1 MKTKSKWLAAIVA
14 FAVAFV
20 MLLGLLPAALLHSS
34 AQGVSEESNADD
46 GLLTSNL
53 VKDGSFE
60 NVTAEDT
67 GDWDVDV
74 SSDAA
79 GTKGSWELVEGAEN
93 VHSGTK
99 AITLKGAGNDSGY
112 PEISQQMT
120 VLPNTTYY
128 VTIRLKNNNTAMS
141 SANLFFGFAS
151 PERDGET
158 IYGEQHRWADNS
170 VDKDHIYQEDGAW
183 SEHNGYS
190 LISARLKT
198 GNETNVR
205 FYIRLQKMNA
215 TIDDVTIT
223 YAQDIVSTGSEN
235 LLKNPGFED
244 STSANP
250 LADWITIGETTNG
263 FSAGIDDVRT
273 TSAYTPGS
281 NMQDKQIEG
290 CNTLYLV
297 AQSGATGTMTV
308 GQPVSVEANSNYAFY
323 ANFSKWGEVKANG
336 AGVQS
341 VRMGILASDMETVLA
356 VRTIDG
362 SDISLAR
369 YMLVSVIANSGENTT
384 VYPFVEVE
392 TIGFSTY
399 GAGLYIDE
407 CYFFETALDLPE
419 GKTNLLTNGDLAE
432 NSDGWWEVGGSSQ
445 LGWESGGEDGKAYVT
460 SGNIWLSQWSP
471 LDGIVQSVTLKE
483 GQMYKITAYMRP
495 YWGDDRN
502 PNSSTSYDGLYSPL
516 SLLVIEG
523 DDETVSSALS
533 TDDSTANLTVVA
545 KQNTRV
551 ERDDAYIPVSLI
563 FTAPADGEYSV
574 FIGFE
579 GGYDPDLSFQGGVQI
594 GGVSMYETSME
605 ELSVID
611 DSGDYSDVL
620 VNTSTD
626 VTVSD
631 TSITIGKSMTVEE
644 FTNAVYA
651 ASGYTMSVVDGSGSV
666 VTSGDMQS
674 GYKVTVAD
682 GGGTVVKEY
691 TVTVNASSGGGDEGG
706 GEVTPPDD
714 DNAGDGWTWQWAAIF
729 VPVAVVVI
737 AAVVVA
743 VIVAK
748 KKKANK

>member
-244 STSANP
+244 STNANP

-290 CNTLYLV
+290 CNALYLV
-297 AQSGATGTMTV
+297 ANSG
-308 GQPVSVEANSNYAFY
+308 
-323 ANFSKWGEVKANG
+323 ANG
-336 AGVQS
+336 AIKCAYGPFRRWTYGEHPCITEDGGRQYIQNMHRGAEAVFRS
-341 VRMGILASDMETVLA
+341 FKTEGLKGISATVRGGEGAIEVCA
-356 VRTIDG
+356 DG
-362 SDISLAR
+362 SDK
-369 YMLVSVIANSGENTT
+369 
-384 VYPFVEVE
+384 PF
-392 TIGFSTY
+392 
-399 GAGLYIDE
+399 A
-407 CYFFETALDLPE
+407 
-419 GKTNLLTNGDLAE
+419 
-432 NSDGWWEVGGSSQ
+432 
-445 LGWESGGEDGKAYVT
+445 
-460 SGNIWLSQWSP
+460 
-471 LDGIVQSVTLKE
+471 
-483 GQMYKITAYMRP
+483 KIPIR
-495 YWGDDRN
+495 
-502 PNSSTSYDGLYSPL
+502 
-516 SLLVIEG
+516 IE
-523 DDETVSSALS
+523 
-533 TDDSTANLTVVA
+533 
-545 KQNTRV
+545 
-551 ERDDAYIPVSLI
+551 
-563 FTAPADGEYSV
+563 
-574 FIGFE
+574 
-579 GGYDPDLSFQGGVQI
+579 
-594 GGVSMYETSME
+594 
-605 ELSVID
+605 
-611 DSGDYSDVL
+611 
-620 VNTSTD
+620 
-626 VTVSD
+626 
-631 TSITIGKSMTVEE
+631 
-644 FTNAVYA
+644 
-651 ASGYTMSVVDGSGSV
+651 
-666 VTSGDMQS
+666 
-674 GYKVTVAD
+674 
-682 GGGTVVKEY
+682 
-691 TVTVNASSGGGDEGG
+691 
-706 GEVTPPDD
+706 
-714 DNAGDGWTWQWAAIF
+714 DGWTEFFAECSLEDGVHSFTFSYNGEGACDILEF
-729 VPVAVVVI
+729 SL
-737 AAVVVA
+737 
-743 VIVAK
+743 K
-748 KKKANK
+748 K

>member
-151 PERDGET
+151 PERNGET

-495 YWGDDRN
+495 YWGDDGN

-533 TDDSTANLTVVA
+533 TDDSTANLNVVA

-579 GGYDPDLSFQGGVQI
+579 GGSDPDLGWQGGVQI

-651 ASGYTMSVVDGSGSV
+651 ASGYTMSVVDGSGNA

-691 TVTVNASSGGGDEGG
+691 TVTVNASTDGGDEGG